1 MNNTRNTLT
10 HERYQQCLEEM
21 YGLRRFGIVLGLDVI
36 SRMLAHLGNPH
47 HEFTCIHIAGTNG
60 KGSIASA
67 LANIL
72 FHAGWTVGLYTSP
85 HLVRFNERIRIN
97 NEEISDEQVVAAYE
111 AVRSA
116 HHGDRE
122 ATFFEYTTAMAL
134 YAFKQSRVDWAV
146 IETGMGGRLDAT
158 NIVTP
163 EIAVISNIN
172 MEHREYLGATIKAIA
187 GEKAGIIKPERP
199 VITGARQKTALAEI
213 RRTAEMQA
221 APLYR
226 LGEHFRVRRRP
237 AAGDFTYYGINHV
250 WPGMRT
256 RLTGSYQV
264 DNAAIVLAACEL
276 LMESDALDP
285 EAVQKG
291 LQSHQWPGRLEMI
304 PSEPPILI
312 DGAHNLMAAR
322 HLAAFL
328 KEQMANRKITL
339 VIGIL
344 DDKPYAAML
353 QSIVPLCHRV
363 IFTRPRIERSLPAE
377 TLYEAARPLVNRG
390 EIIADVAEALS
401 HAYHTTGP
409 DGLVCVAG
417 SLYVVGEAKQALA
430 ALKPAK

>member
-1 MNNTRNTLT
+1 MNNNRN
-10 HERYQQCLEEM
+10 HKRYQQCLEEM
-21 YGLRRFGIVLGLDVI
+21 YDLRRFGIVLGLDVI
-36 SRMLAHLGNPH
+36 SGMLSNLGNPH
-47 HEFTCIHIAGTNG
+47 HAFTCMHIAGTNG

-72 FHAGWTVGLYTSP
+72 YHAGWTVGLYTSP

-97 NEEISDEQVVAAYE
+97 NEEISDEGVVAAYE

-116 HHGDRE
+116 HHGHRE

-134 YAFKQSRVDWAV
+134 HAFKQAQVDWAV

-172 MEHREYLGATIKAIA
+172 MEHREYLGHTIKAIA
-187 GEKAGIIKPERP
+187 GEKAGIIKPGRP
-199 VITGARQKTALAEI
+199 VITGARQKRALAEI
-213 RRTAEMQA
+213 RRTAEMHA
-221 APLYR
+221 APFYR

-237 AAGDFTYYGINHV
+237 AAGDFTYFGVNHV
-250 WPGMRT
+250 WPGMKT

-276 LMESDALDP
+276 LMEAGALDP
-285 EAVQKG
+285 DAVQKG

-304 PSEPPILI
+304 PTEPPILI

-328 KEQMANRKITL
+328 REQMANREITL

-344 DDKPYAAML
+344 DDKPSPAML
-353 QSIVPLCHRV
+353 QSLVPLCHRV
-363 IFTRPRIERSLPAE
+363 IFTRPQIERSLPAD
-377 TLYEAARPLVNRG
+377 TLYESARPLLRRG
-390 EIIADVAEALS
+390 EIIENVADALS
-401 HAYHTTGP
+401 HAYDTTGP
-409 DGLVCVAG
+409 GGLVCVAG

-430 ALKPAK
+430 ALKLTK